1 MSFKKSSKKS
11 SKKAV
16 PQTAE
21 SKELENQTAQ
31 LIIDTLNLDIE
42 ISDIDPEDYLFG
54 EGLALDSIDALELAM
69 AITQQFGFQ
78 LRSDDSKNRE
88 IFRSLRTLSQHIAQN
103 RN

>member
-1 MSFKKSSKKS
+1 M
-11 SKKAV
+11 A
-16 PQTAE
+16 AMDI
-21 SKELENQTAQ
+21 ELENQTAQ

-42 ISDIDPEDYLFG
+42 ASDIDPEDYLFG

-88 IFRSLRTLSQHIAQN
+88 IFRSLRTLSQHIADNKTQ
-103 RN
+103 

>member
-1 MSFKKSSKKS
+1 MN
-11 SKKAV
+11 KASV
-16 PQTAE
+16 NLTAE
-21 SKELENQTAQ
+21 NKKLENQTAQ

-88 IFRSLRTLSQHIAQN
+88 IFRSLRTLSQHIAIN
-103 RN
+103 KN

>member
-1 MSFKKSSKKS
+1 MN
-11 SKKAV
+11 KATAN
-16 PQTAE
+16 QTAE
-21 SKELENQTAQ
+21 NKELENQTAQ

-78 LRSDDSKNRE
+78 LRSDDSKNRK
-88 IFRSLRTLSQHIAQN
+88 IFRSLRTLTQHIAEN
-103 RN
+103 RS

>member
-1 MSFKKSSKKS
+1 MN
-11 SKKAV
+11 
-16 PQTAE
+16 QTNDNSQSNA
-21 SKELENQTAQ
+21 ELESQTAQ

-42 ISDIDPEDYLFG
+42 ISEIDPEDFLFG

-88 IFRSLRTLSQHIAQN
+88 IFRSLRTLAQHIAEN
-103 RN
+103 KTN

>member
-1 MSFKKSSKKS
+1 MNQSSNDAERKS
-11 SKKAV
+11 
-16 PQTAE
+16 
-21 SKELENQTAQ
+21 ELENQTAQ

-42 ISDIDPEDYLFG
+42 ITDIDPGDYLFG

-88 IFRSLRTLSQHIAQN
+88 IFRSLRTLAQHIAEN
-103 RN
+103 KTK

>member
-1 MSFKKSSKKS
+1 MT
-11 SKKAV
+11 
-16 PQTAE
+16 QT
-21 SKELENQTAQ
+21 STNTELENQTAQ

-42 ISDIDPEDYLFG
+42 VSDIEPDDYLFG

-88 IFRSLRTLSQHIAQN
+88 IFRSLKTLAQHIAEN
-103 RN
+103 KVN

>member
-1 MSFKKSSKKS
+1 MN
-11 SKKAV
+11 
-16 PQTAE
+16 QTNDN
-21 SKELENQTAQ
+21 SPSNSELENQTAQ

-42 ISDIDPEDYLFG
+42 ISEIDPEDYLFG

-88 IFRSLRTLSQHIAQN
+88 IFRSLRTLAQHIAEN
-103 RN
+103 KTN

>member
-1 MSFKKSSKKS
+1 MN
-11 SKKAV
+11 KATV
-16 PQTAE
+16 NQTAE
-21 SKELENQTAQ
+21 NKELENQTAQ

-78 LRSDDSKNRE
+78 LRSDDSKNRD
-88 IFRSLRTLSQHIAQN
+88 IFRSLRTLSQHIAEN
-103 RN
+103 RS

>member
-1 MSFKKSSKKS
+1 MN
-11 SKKAV
+11 KATV
-16 PQTAE
+16 NQTAE

>member
-1 MSFKKSSKKS
+1 MNHSSNDAERMS
-11 SKKAV
+11 
-16 PQTAE
+16 
-21 SKELENQTAQ
+21 ELENQTAQ

-42 ISDIDPEDYLFG
+42 ITDIDPEDYLFG

-88 IFRSLRTLSQHIAQN
+88 IFRSLRTLAQHIAEN
-103 RN
+103 KTK